1 VVVRLPAL
9 GDVHE
14 EGGDGIAV
22 PVKAVDVAHI
32 GLDQLGDRLDVVEV
46 QPDGAGTD
54 REVEVVREIE
64 PLPVGADPEAVVR
77 VNAAPVRIAGRSQ
90 PAGQRQRRPAQI
102 RAGVHELALRPAALA
117 ARPVEQRPLFVRQH
131 GRHLEDTGGQ
141 ARLLTPD
148 ALCELAR
155 PHAGSLELNA

>member
-90 PAGQRQRRPAQI
+90 TAGQRQRRPPRYEPASTSWPSAPQPS
-102 RAGVHELALRPAALA
+102 RPAQWSS
-117 ARPVEQRPLFVRQH
+117 ARSSYDSMDGTSRTPGGRRACSRRMHSASPPVPMP
-131 GRHLEDTGGQ
+131 G
-141 ARLLTPD
+141 A
-148 ALCELAR
+148 
-155 PHAGSLELNA
+155 

>member
-1 VVVRLPAL
+1 
-9 GDVHE
+9 
-14 EGGDGIAV
+14 
-22 PVKAVDVAHI
+22 
-32 GLDQLGDRLDVVEV
+32 
-46 QPDGAGTD
+46 
-54 REVEVVREIE
+54 
-64 PLPVGADPEAVVR
+64 

-117 ARPVEQRPLFVRQH
+117 PRPVEQRPLFVRQH